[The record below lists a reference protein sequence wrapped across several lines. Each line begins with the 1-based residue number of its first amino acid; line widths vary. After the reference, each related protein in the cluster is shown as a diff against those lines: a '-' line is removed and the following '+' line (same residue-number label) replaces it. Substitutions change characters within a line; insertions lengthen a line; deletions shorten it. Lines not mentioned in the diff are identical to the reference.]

1 MAEVKIRGV
10 ARRRLRPRSV
20 LTVLIV
26 VAIAIVAWTQRSA
39 IASVVRA
46 MASGA
51 VPAIVAALAFES
63 VRIVC
68 HAMAYTRSFGLIGA
82 QVPLIATVPAWFKAV
97 FMNTVLPSGG
107 TSGMA
112 AVIDTAR
119 SRGVAVGSATT
130 ATLYTQ
136 TCYYSSIFLVVVVG
150 FAIMARAGGLDLG
163 TVLIG
168 SIMGVAALAFVALL
182 AMGHYAAGAL
192 QRFMRWVERL
202 VARVCRALHIK
213 RAPQPWADALVHSFS
228 AAATELSRRPRQ
240 ALVVFAVMVLAMA
253 FDLLAFVAS
262 GVAFGVVRPDA
273 LFAGYVTAI
282 VFNSFNVTPG
292 GVGIVEGLA
301 AAALAG
307 YGYPMAVCISAVL
320 VYRAAMYWIPFVIGG
335 VMMHVTG
342 AFGGA
347 AQSGSADSGPAPE
360 PVYVRRRRN
369 AMPLRDR
376 VLVFASSRV
385 EARTAICAAAMAVC
399 AAVGLVAASLPAD
412 PVMVAA
418 VTSHVL
424 PNVPFDPITMVV
436 CSYVL
441 LVLVPG
447 VLVHDQGS
455 WLMAFVALLGLG
467 ICCALA
473 GRSVWVPVAVIATLA
488 LLAVEHGC
496 FEGRG
501 FLRSARRLI
510 GLLVYALLLAVAY
523 ALVGSLL
530 VRCDFVPDPGVGAA
544 LRMGLQALVTRPV
557 LPDVSVGPQ
566 AVWFFRSVWAV
577 TITLRLIVLYL
588 LAYAAVNWAINRSR
602 PERRAARA
610 RSRAESEAAA
620 VERRAA
626 RKARRMARGQRV
638 REAVGERL
646 GHIRAAGRKDD
657 ALPDDDLEPGEPS
670 E

>member
-1 MAEVKIRGV
+1 MAEVKIKGV

-26 VAIAIVAWTQRSA
+26 VAVAIGAWTQRAA

-51 VPAIVAALAFES
+51 VPAIVAALVFES

-68 HAMAYTRSFGLIGA
+68 HALAYTRSFGLIGA
-82 QVPLIATVPAWFKAV
+82 RVPLVATVPAWFKAV

-150 FAIMARAGGLDLG
+150 FAIMARTGGLDLS

-182 AMGHYAAGAL
+182 AMGHYAAGTL
-192 QRFMRWVERL
+192 QRFMRWVERF
-202 VARVCRALHIK
+202 VARACRALHIK
-213 RAPQPWADALVHSFS
+213 RVPQPWADALVHSFS
-228 AAATELSRRPRQ
+228 GAATELSRRPRQ
-240 ALVVFAVMVLAMA
+240 ALAVFAVMVLAMA

-273 LFAGYVTAI
+273 RFAGYVTAI

-301 AAALAG
+301 AAVLAG
-307 YGYPMAVCISAVL
+307 YGYPMAVCVSAVL

-347 AQSGSADSGPAPE
+347 RGGAADSGSAPE
-360 PVYVRRRRN
+360 SVYVHRRRST
-369 AMPLRDR
+369 MSLRDR
-376 VLVFASSRV
+376 VLAFASSRV
-385 EARTAICAAAMAVC
+385 EVRTAICAAAMAVC
-399 AAVGLVAASLPAD
+399 ATVGLVAASLPAD
-412 PVMVAA
+412 SVMVAA

-424 PNVPFDPITMVV
+424 PNVPFDPVAMVV

-530 VRCDFVPDPGVGAA
+530 IRCDFVPDPGVGAA

-566 AVWFFRSVWAV
+566 AIWFFRSVWAV
-577 TITLRLIVLYL
+577 TITLHLIVLYM
-588 LAYAAVNWAINRSR
+588 LAYAAVNWAANRSR

-610 RSRAESEAAA
+610 RSQAESEAAA
-620 VERRAA
+620 AERRAA

-638 REAVGERL
+638 REVMGERL
-646 GHIRAAGRKDD
+646 GRGRATGHKDD
-657 ALPDDDLEPGEPS
+657 VLPDDGPEPDEPGE
-670 E
+670 